1 MNRKANAKG
10 RVLRACRS
18 LHGWLGV
25 LVLPWVIV
33 IGATGLYL
41 NHSKLVRPVFGPQ
54 AFSESGFEAERPAAP
69 VTREQARALAAALW
83 PEDPIGKISEKD
95 YHGRPSFFVETRR
108 GKVILSIPTGHYY
121 LKTRYK
127 RRTFSP
133 RGDLLHSK
141 TYWGA
146 IFKDLHRSGWLGWG
160 LGTWPADLV
169 SAAMVIF
176 GLTGSTM
183 WWVPRARRVLRRRQA
198 AGSGR

>member
-1 MNRKANAKG
+1 MNGKPRAKG

-18 LHGWLGV
+18 VHGWLGA

-41 NHSKLVRPVFGPQ
+41 NHSKAVLPLFGPQ

-69 VTREQARALAAALW
+69 ITRERARALAESVW
-83 PEDPIGKISEKD
+83 PEDPIRKISEKD
-95 YHGRPSFFVETRR
+95 YHGRPSFYVEKRR

-121 LKTRYK
+121 LKTRYT

-133 RGDLLHSK
+133 QGQLLHSK
-141 TYWGA
+141 TYWGT

-169 SAAMVIF
+169 SIAMVVF
-176 GLTGSTM
+176 GLTGSMM
-183 WWVPRARRVLRRRQA
+183 WWVPRTRRFLRKRQA
-198 AGSGR
+198 PGNGR